1 MQTVERIDY
10 VQSASEKALRR
21 LKRPPDIY
29 FIAMRAKAWGEV
41 ETALKDIVF
50 ADALDPYMEKELRKQ
65 LRDYAMSVFNLYFIR
80 RKKGRFGVD

>member
-41 ETALKDIVF
+41 EIALQDIVF
-50 ADALDPYMEKELRKQ
+50 ADALSPQMEDDLRKQ
-65 LRDYAMSVFNLYFIR
+65 LRKYAMEVFNLFFIR